1 MLAAQVTDLAS
12 LGLAGIADRHL
23 AALVRVEVSASSS
36 AVAIAGDRLLVD
48 VVHEWAALCWQTR
61 DRDGELN
68 ASAIASGG
76 SRE

>member
-1 MLAAQVTDLAS
+1 MLAAQVTNLAR

-23 AALVRVEVSASSS
+23 TALVRVKVSASAS

-61 DRDGELN
+61 NGDGELN
-68 ASAIASGG
+68 TSAIAS
-76 SRE
+76 